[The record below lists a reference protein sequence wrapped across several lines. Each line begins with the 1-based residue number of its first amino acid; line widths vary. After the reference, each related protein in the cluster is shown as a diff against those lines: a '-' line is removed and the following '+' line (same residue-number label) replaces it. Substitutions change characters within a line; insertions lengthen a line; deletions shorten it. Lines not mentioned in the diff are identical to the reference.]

1 MKPFLRGAAALLIAL
16 AALPA
21 AQAQDKPAS
30 DQPASEKPAADK
42 QVLSS
47 ERDKTSYM
55 VGMDVAK
62 SLVPA
67 RDDLDLAAFE
77 RAVRNGLDGGEP
89 LIEEKDAMETGQAL
103 MQRVAARSGRPVA
116 GMPPGTQPPAVDK
129 GKVGL
134 LLGAD
139 IGRSLAPLKDEIDL
153 PVVMQALRTTLA
165 GGTTLLSDTEAD
177 GIRKSF
183 AERMQ
188 ARMQAEAA
196 QAATRNAAEGERF
209 LAANKLVKGV
219 FTTPSGLQYMV
230 LRQGAGAHPRPSDRV
245 RVNYRGSL
253 LDGTVFDS
261 SEQHGG
267 AAEFGL
273 DQVIAGWTEG
283 VSMMPVGGKYRFWI
297 PSDLAYGKQGNPSI
311 GPNST
316 LVFDVELLD
325 IL

>member
-1 MKPFLRGAAALLIAL
+1 MKPLLRGAAALLIAL
-16 AALPA
+16 ATLPA
-21 AQAQDKPAS
+21 ANALAQDKQV
-30 DQPASEKPAADK
+30 DKPADK

-47 ERDKTSYM
+47 ERDRSSYM
-55 VGMDVAK
+55 VGMDVAR
-62 SLVPA
+62 SLAPA
-67 RDDLDLAAFE
+67 APDLDMAAFE
-77 RAVRNGLDGGEP
+77 RAVRNGLEGGEP
-89 LIEEKDAMETGQAL
+89 LIAEKDAVETGQAL

-116 GMPPGTQPPAVDK
+116 GLPPGTPPPAVDK
-129 GKVGL
+129 AKVGL

-139 IGRSLAPLKDEIDL
+139 IGRSLAPARGEIDL

-165 GGTTLLSDTEAD
+165 GGTPLLSDTDAD
-177 GIRKSF
+177 AVRTSF
-183 AERMQ
+183 GERMQ
-188 ARMQAEAA
+188 ARMKVEAA

-209 LAANKLVKGV
+209 LAANKSVKGV

-230 LRQGAGAHPRPSDRV
+230 LRQGSGARPRPSDRV
-245 RVNYRGSL
+245 RVNYRGTL

-267 AAEFGL
+267 PAEFGL

-283 VSMMPVGGKYRFWI
+283 VSMMPIGGKYRFWI
-297 PSDLAYGKQGNPSI
+297 PADLAYGKQGNPSI

>member
-1 MKPFLRGAAALLIAL
+1 MKPLLRGAAALLIAL
-16 AALPA
+16 AGLPA
-21 AQAQDKPAS
+21 APALAQDK
-30 DQPASEKPAADK
+30 QVEKAADK
-42 QVLSS
+42 QVLSG
-47 ERDKTSYM
+47 ERDRSSYM

-62 SLVPA
+62 SLAPA
-67 RDDLDLAAFE
+67 APDLDLAAFE

-89 LIEEKDAMETGQAL
+89 LIAEKDAVEIGQAL

-116 GMPPGTQPPAVDK
+116 GLPPGTSPPAVDK
-129 GKVGL
+129 AKVGL

-139 IGRSLAPLKDEIDL
+139 IGRSLAPLKGEIDL

-165 GGTTLLSDTEAD
+165 GGTTLLSDTDAD
-177 GIRKSF
+177 AVRKSF
-183 AERMQ
+183 GERMQ
-188 ARMQAEAA
+188 ARMKAEAA

-209 LAANKLVKGV
+209 LAANKSVKGV

-230 LRQGAGAHPRPSDRV
+230 LRQGSGAHPRPSDRV
-245 RVNYRGSL
+245 RVNYRGTL

-267 AAEFGL
+267 PAEFGL

-283 VSMMPVGGKYRFWI
+283 VSMMPIGGKYRFWI
-297 PSDLAYGKQGNPSI
+297 PADLAYGKQGNPSI

>member
-1 MKPFLRGAAALLIAL
+1 MKPLLRAVVALLIAL
-16 AALPA
+16 AALSA
-21 AQAQDKPAS
+21 ANVAVAQ
-30 DQPASEKPAADK
+30 DK
-42 QVLSS
+42 QVLSG
-47 ERDKTSYM
+47 EREKASYM

-67 RDDLDLAAFE
+67 ADDLDLASFE

-89 LIEEKDAMETGQAL
+89 LINEKDAMAIGQAL
-103 MQRVAARSGRPVA
+103 MQRVSARSGRPVA
-116 GMPPGTQPPAVDK
+116 GMPPGTQPPPVDK

-139 IGRSLAPLKDEIDL
+139 IGRSLAPLKGEIDL
-153 PVVMQALRTTLA
+153 PLVMQALRTTLA
-165 GGTTLLSDTEAD
+165 GDETLLSDTEAD
-177 GIRKSF
+177 GVRKSF
-183 AERMQ
+183 GERMQ

-209 LAANKLVKGV
+209 LAANKSVKGV

-267 AAEFGL
+267 PAEFGL
-273 DQVIAGWTEG
+273 GQVIAGWTEG

-297 PSDLAYGKQGNPSI
+297 PGNLAYGKQGSQSI

>member
-1 MKPFLRGAAALLIAL
+1 MKSLLRGVAALLIAL

-21 AQAQDKPAS
+21 SDIATAQ
-30 DQPASEKPAADK
+30 DK

-47 ERDKTSYM
+47 EREKSSYM

-67 RDDLDLAAFE
+67 ADDLDLASFE

-89 LIEEKDAMETGQAL
+89 LIEEKDAIATGQAL

-116 GMPPGTQPPAVDK
+116 GTPPGTQPPAVDK
-129 GKVGL
+129 NKVGL

-139 IGRSLAPLKDEIDL
+139 IGRSLAPLKDEVDL
-153 PVVMQALRTTLA
+153 PVVMQALRTALA
-165 GGTTLLSDTEAD
+165 GGKTLLSDAEAD
-177 GIRKSF
+177 NVRKSF
-183 AERMQ
+183 GERMQ
-188 ARMQAEAA
+188 AKLQAEAA
-196 QAATRNAAEGERF
+196 EAATRNAAEGERF
-209 LAANKLVKGV
+209 LAANKSVKGV

-245 RVNYRGSL
+245 RVNYRGTL

-267 AAEFGL
+267 PAEFGL
-273 DQVIAGWTEG
+273 NQVIAGWTEG

-297 PSDLAYGKQGNPSI
+297 PADLAYGKQGNPTI

>member
-1 MKPFLRGAAALLIAL
+1 MKSLLRGVAALSIAL

-21 AQAQDKPAS
+21 SNVATAQ
-30 DQPASEKPAADK
+30 DK

-47 ERDKTSYM
+47 EREKSSYM

-67 RDDLDLAAFE
+67 ADDLDLASFE

-89 LIEEKDAMETGQAL
+89 LIEEKDAIATGQAL
-103 MQRVAARSGRPVA
+103 MQRVAARSGRPVG
-116 GMPPGTQPPAVDK
+116 GMPPGTPPPAVDK
-129 GKVGL
+129 NKVGL

-139 IGRSLAPLKDEIDL
+139 IGRSLAPLKDEVDL
-153 PVVMQALRTTLA
+153 PVVMQALRTALA
-165 GGTTLLSDTEAD
+165 GGKTLLSDAEAD
-177 GIRKSF
+177 NVRKSF
-183 AERMQ
+183 GERMQ
-188 ARMQAEAA
+188 ARLQAEAA
-196 QAATRNAAEGERF
+196 EAATRNAAEGERF
-209 LAANKLVKGV
+209 LAANKSVKGV

-245 RVNYRGSL
+245 RVNYRGTL

-267 AAEFGL
+267 PAEFGL
-273 DQVIAGWTEG
+273 NQVIAGWTEG

-297 PSDLAYGKQGNPSI
+297 PADLAYGKQGNPAI

>member
-1 MKPFLRGAAALLIAL
+1 MKSLLRGVAALLIAL

-21 AQAQDKPAS
+21 SDIATAQ
-30 DQPASEKPAADK
+30 DK

-47 ERDKTSYM
+47 EREKSSYM

-67 RDDLDLAAFE
+67 ADDLDLASFE

-89 LIEEKDAMETGQAL
+89 LIEEKDAIATGQAL

-116 GMPPGTQPPAVDK
+116 GMPPGTPPPAVDK
-129 GKVGL
+129 NKVGL

-139 IGRSLAPLKDEIDL
+139 IGRSLAPLKDEVDL
-153 PVVMQALRTTLA
+153 PVVMQALRTALA
-165 GGTTLLSDTEAD
+165 GGKTLLSDAEAD
-177 GIRKSF
+177 NVRKSF
-183 AERMQ
+183 GERMQ
-188 ARMQAEAA
+188 AKLQAEAA
-196 QAATRNAAEGERF
+196 EAATRNAAEGERF
-209 LAANKLVKGV
+209 LAANKSVKGV

-245 RVNYRGSL
+245 RVNYRGTL

-267 AAEFGL
+267 PAEFGL
-273 DQVIAGWTEG
+273 NQVIAGWTEG

-297 PSDLAYGKQGNPSI
+297 PADLAYGKQGNPAI

>member
-1 MKPFLRGAAALLIAL
+1 MKSLLRGVAALLIAL

-21 AQAQDKPAS
+21 SDIATAQ
-30 DQPASEKPAADK
+30 DK
-42 QVLSS
+42 QVLSG
-47 ERDKTSYM
+47 EREKSSYM

-67 RDDLDLAAFE
+67 ADDLDLASFE

-89 LIEEKDAMETGQAL
+89 LIEEKDAIATGQAL

-116 GMPPGTQPPAVDK
+116 GTPPGTQPPAVDK
-129 GKVGL
+129 NKVGL

-139 IGRSLAPLKDEIDL
+139 IGRSLAPLKDEVDL
-153 PVVMQALRTTLA
+153 PVVMQALRTALA
-165 GGTTLLSDTEAD
+165 GGKTLLSDAEAD
-177 GIRKSF
+177 NVRKSF
-183 AERMQ
+183 GERMQ
-188 ARMQAEAA
+188 AKLQAEAA
-196 QAATRNAAEGERF
+196 EAATRNAAEGERF
-209 LAANKLVKGV
+209 LAANKSVKGV

-245 RVNYRGSL
+245 RVNYRGTL

-267 AAEFGL
+267 PAEFGL
-273 DQVIAGWTEG
+273 NQVIAGWTEG

-297 PSDLAYGKQGNPSI
+297 PADLAYGKQGNPAI

>member
-1 MKPFLRGAAALLIAL
+1 MKSLLRGVAALSIAL

-21 AQAQDKPAS
+21 SNVATAQ
-30 DQPASEKPAADK
+30 DK

-47 ERDKTSYM
+47 EREKSSYM

-67 RDDLDLAAFE
+67 ADDLDLASFE

-89 LIEEKDAMETGQAL
+89 LIEEKDAIATGQAL

-116 GMPPGTQPPAVDK
+116 GTPPGTQPPAVDK
-129 GKVGL
+129 NKVGL

-139 IGRSLAPLKDEIDL
+139 IGRSLAPLKDEVDL
-153 PVVMQALRTTLA
+153 PVVMQALRTALA
-165 GGTTLLSDTEAD
+165 GGKTLLSDAEAD
-177 GIRKSF
+177 NVRKSF
-183 AERMQ
+183 GERMQ
-188 ARMQAEAA
+188 AKLQAEAA
-196 QAATRNAAEGERF
+196 EAATRNAAEGERF
-209 LAANKLVKGV
+209 LAANKSVKGV

-245 RVNYRGSL
+245 RVNYRGTL

-267 AAEFGL
+267 PAEFGL
-273 DQVIAGWTEG
+273 NQVIAGWTEG

-297 PSDLAYGKQGNPSI
+297 PADLAYGKQGNPTI

>member
-1 MKPFLRGAAALLIAL
+1 MKSLLRGVAALLIAL

-21 AQAQDKPAS
+21 SDIATAQ
-30 DQPASEKPAADK
+30 DK

-47 ERDKTSYM
+47 EREKSSYM

-67 RDDLDLAAFE
+67 ADDLDLASFE

-89 LIEEKDAMETGQAL
+89 LIEEKDAIATGQAL

-116 GMPPGTQPPAVDK
+116 GMPPGTPPPAVDK
-129 GKVGL
+129 NKVGL

-139 IGRSLAPLKDEIDL
+139 IGRSLAPLKDEVDL
-153 PVVMQALRTTLA
+153 PVVMQALRTALA
-165 GGTTLLSDTEAD
+165 GGKTLLSDAEAD
-177 GIRKSF
+177 NVRKSF
-183 AERMQ
+183 GERMQ
-188 ARMQAEAA
+188 AKLQAEAA
-196 QAATRNAAEGERF
+196 EAATRNAAEGERF
-209 LAANKLVKGV
+209 LAANKSVKGV

-245 RVNYRGSL
+245 RVNYRGTL

-267 AAEFGL
+267 PAEFGL
-273 DQVIAGWTEG
+273 NQVIAGWTEG

-297 PSDLAYGKQGNPSI
+297 PADLAYGKQGNPTI